1 LHAMLFKAAGAKVV
15 IADVASERLS
25 FARSAGITQTVNPQ
39 ETDLTDY
46 VADVTSAE
54 YADAVV
60 DAVGNQF
67 ATCLKVAA
75 RTGTV
80 SLFGV
85 NSHATPAIPQYDIT
99 RKELTIVG
107 SFVGRNMFP
116 RSIAVLESRILDLSK
131 LISHDISVSGMPDA
145 IQDAR
150 QGRAMKIL
158 VRPEEKE

>member
-1 LHAMLFKAAGAKVV
+1 
-15 IADVASERLS
+15 LS

-54 YADAVV
+54 YADAV
-60 DAVGNQF
+60 GNQF

-80 SLFGV
+80 PLFGV
-85 NSHATPAIPQYDIT
+85 NSHATPAIPPYDIT